1 MRYIFIVNPV
11 SGNKSGIKS
20 AKVIDKYC
28 KTLGVCYKIIYTKHA
43 KDATR
48 IASSYSD
55 KNTVI
60 YSVGGDGTLNEVIN
74 GMVNKDSYLH
84 VVPIGSGNDF
94 YKSIKEYPTNKIDV
108 GKVNNKY
115 FINIASVGIDA
126 KVALDA
132 IKLKEKNVPSS
143 LIYVVSLI
151 YNLFRFKNINLNI
164 DNINTQITLL
174 TICNGRYYGG
184 GFKIAPTA
192 KLDNNLF
199 DVYTFETHNKLDLLK
214 ALYKLLKGTH
224 MTDKNV
230 NFTTL
235 NQILIDSDIDLI
247 CNLDGEIIKS
257 KKFDFSVINNSINYK
272 INDELHINKVLKL
285 EK

>member
-11 SGNKSGIKS
+11 SGNKSGIK
-20 AKVIDKYC
+20 AARVIDKYC
-28 KTLGVCYKIIYTKHA
+28 KELGIDYKVIYTKCA

-48 IASSYSD
+48 IASVYSD
-55 KNTVI
+55 KYTVI

-84 VVPIGSGNDF
+84 IIPTGSGNDF
-94 YKSIKEYPTNKIDV
+94 YKSITESPTSKIDV
-108 GKVNNKY
+108 GKVNDKY
-115 FINIASVGIDA
+115 FINIASLGIDA

-132 IKLKEKNVPSS
+132 IKLKEKKVPSS
-143 LIYVVSLI
+143 LIYVISLI
-151 YNLFRFKNINLNI
+151 YNLFGFKNINLNI
-164 DNINTQITLL
+164 YNINTQITLL

-192 KLDNNLF
+192 KLDNGLF
-199 DVYTFETHNKLDLLK
+199 DVYSVGALNKVDLLK

-224 MTDKNV
+224 ITDKNV

-235 NQILIDSDIDLI
+235 NKIVVDSDIDLI
-247 CNLDGEIIKS
+247 CNLDGEIYKS
-257 KKFDFSVINNSINYK
+257 KKIDFSIINNAINYK
-272 INDELHINKVLKL
+272 INDELHINKILKL